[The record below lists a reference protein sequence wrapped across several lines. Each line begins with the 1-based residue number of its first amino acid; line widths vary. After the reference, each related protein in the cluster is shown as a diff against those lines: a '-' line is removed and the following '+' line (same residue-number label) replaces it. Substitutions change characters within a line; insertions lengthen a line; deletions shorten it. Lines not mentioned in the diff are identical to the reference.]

1 MSSTPPLP
9 QRQPS
14 SPIPNSASMA
24 STVAPS
30 GLRTRLEVVLKDLS
44 NFPWKT
50 TALTLRERFSSDQ
63 LGLTASS
70 LTFTTTIALVPLI
83 TVALAV
89 FTAFPMFSTLQTVLQ
104 KWLIESL
111 IPDNISRQVLGYL
124 TQFSGKA
131 SKLGVVGVGILLI
144 TALSL
149 ILTIDRTLNRIWR
162 VRRRR
167 PLGQRVLIYWAAIT
181 LGPLLLG
188 ASLTITSYAISASKG
203 VVGVIPGGVQFLLGL
218 LEFVLLAAGM
228 AALFRFVPNTHV
240 KRAHAWAGGI
250 FVAAGI
256 EIAKKLLTTYLT
268 AMPTY
273 SAVYGAFA
281 IVPILLVWIYL
292 AWVIVLLGAVIAAYL
307 PSLLAGVARRASS
320 HGWQFQLAIEAL
332 QQLHGAR
339 DDAVRGLTIIQLAA
353 KLQVDSVQ
361 LEPVLETLT
370 GLDWVGRLDEAGMA
384 DAAAPVSQQGDGG
397 SRYVLLANPAA
408 TPLAPLIELLLLPR
422 VDSTKK
428 IWQNS
433 HLPTLN
439 INSLL

>member
-1 MSSTPPLP
+1 MP
-9 QRQPS
+9 
-14 SPIPNSASMA
+14 SASPRERVEA
-24 STVAPS
+24 
-30 GLRTRLEVVLKDLS
+30 VLKDLS
-44 NFPWKT
+44 HFPWKS
-50 TALTLRERFSSDQ
+50 TAHTLRERFSSDQ

-89 FTAFPMFSTLQTVLQ
+89 FTAFPMFSTLQAVLQ

-131 SKLGVVGVGILLI
+131 SKLGVVGVAILLV

-162 VRRRR
+162 VRRGR
-167 PLGQRVLIYWAAIT
+167 PFGQRVLIYWAAIT
-181 LGPLLLG
+181 LGPLLLA

-203 VVGVIPGGVQFLLGL
+203 VVGVMPGGVQFLLGL
-218 LEFVLLAAGM
+218 LEFVLLAAGT

-240 KRAHAWAGGI
+240 KRGHAWTGGI

-256 EIAKKLLTTYLT
+256 ELAKKLLTIYLA

-281 IVPILLVWIYL
+281 IVPILLIWIYL

-307 PSLLAGVARRASS
+307 PSLLAGVARRATP
-320 HGWQFQLAIEAL
+320 HGWQFQLAVEAL
-332 QQLHGAR
+332 QQLHAVR
-339 DDAVRGLTIIQLAA
+339 DAAVRGLTIMQLATR
-353 KLQVDSVQ
+353 LQVDSVQ
-361 LEPVLETLT
+361 MEPVLETLAA
-370 GLDWVGRLDEAGMA
+370 LDWVGRLDEAQ
-384 DAAAPVSQQGDGG
+384 AAEQADGG
-397 SRYVLLANPAA
+397 SRYVLLANPDA
-408 TPLAPLIELLLLPR
+408 TQLAPLMEQLLLAR
-422 VDSTKK
+422 VDSTQNL
-428 IWQNS
+428 WQNGHWPS
-433 HLPTLN
+433 LN
-439 INSLL
+439 IRSVL